1 MTNEEKV
8 KELAIRYTQYD
19 SDEDVNIV
27 DAFGAL
33 REMAEWKEQQFKEYL
48 EKIKEELE
56 EEYYG
61 KFSYSSTGE
70 RITFLDE
77 IIENLFENKK

>member
-8 KELAIRYTQYD
+8 KELAIHYTQYD

-33 REMAEWKEQQFKEYL
+33 REMAEWKDNQFKEYL
-48 EKIKEELE
+48 EKKREENHPYWNGYECLGAE
-56 EEYYG
+56 
-61 KFSYSSTGE
+61 S
-70 RITFLDE
+70 IINE
-77 IIENLFENKK
+77 IINELFGN